1 MKNIMNNRLMRVALC
16 SFMFA
21 SLLAGFQVANSN
33 FSAQAQAAD
42 AVCGGVGACLGTVAA
57 VVAGGSVGGDLGGG
71 SGPTPVTVGDGGV
84 VTAPGVPQQWDPDGV
99 KTWDQSQTRV
109 QWHGSSFA
117 QMYGCNVKNVL
128 GFEIKPAGLVIIE
141 MKYIFD
147 WVKTSQDGDWYPIY
161 SDWGYSSHS
170 CIYPPDPQV
179 QALNKACILSYNA
192 HIDRMANSRLGSAPN
207 IASSSGNITDK
218 ATLEA
223 QGISACE
230 SDKAVGLDY
239 LPPNGQAGWGQ
250 YQAYSDIIQIECNFA
265 KTTFDGVE
273 TEVGKCKNPEPVEGT
288 KSKLTVWCDGYS
300 SGWLNKSWTGTDC
313 ENTTQT
319 KLQCVI
325 PDAATY
331 NGYANSVQA
340 LRDGNNGL
348 VKWGNPVLIG
358 GWGDSNWISSTF
370 IKDGSS
376 PRKSGVGDND
386 TNNQMFTSD
395 VPFSA
400 NASGFITGK
409 RLDQNLAFYTA
420 GDNGAPFQMERNYK
434 FSAWSNTLQVSIT
447 GIDLRS
453 GVVSTN
459 SYLVATHSDDN
470 FCGPQLSPN
479 ISVIRAIGDKID

>member
-1 MKNIMNNRLMRVALC
+1 MKTIMNNRLMRMVLC

-21 SLLAGFQVANSN
+21 SLLAGFQVANAN
-33 FSAQAQAAD
+33 FATQAQADD
-42 AVCGGVGACLGTVAA
+42 AVCGGVGACLGTVAV
-57 VVAGGSVGGDLGGG
+57 VVASGNAGDVFTPGGSE
-71 SGPTPVTVGDGGV
+71 PVTVGDGGLV
-84 VTAPGVPQQWDPDGV
+84 SAPTTPKQWDPTEE
-99 KTWDQSQTRV
+99 KLWDQFQTRV
-109 QWHGSSFA
+109 QWHGSAFA
-117 QMYGCNVKNVL
+117 QMYGCNIKQVL
-128 GFEIKPAGLVIIE
+128 GFDIKPQGVVIVE
-141 MKYIFD
+141 KKYIVD
-147 WVKTSQDGDWYPIY
+147 WTRTSQDGDWYPVY
-161 SDWGYSSHS
+161 GDWQPDGHS
-170 CIYPPDPQV
+170 CIYPPDPV
-179 QALNKACILSYNA
+179 ITGTNMSCILSYNA

-207 IASSSGNITDK
+207 VASNSGTLTDK

-223 QGISACE
+223 QGISNCDTQK
-230 SDKAVGLDY
+230 SVGLNY
-239 LPPNGQAGWGQ
+239 LPPNGQSGWGQ
-250 YQAYSDIIQIECNFA
+250 YQAYSQITQINCNFA
-265 KTTFDGVE
+265 TTTFDGVG
-273 TEVGKCKNPEPVEGT
+273 TDVGKCGNPVTVDGSA
-288 KSKLTVWCDGYS
+288 SKLTVWCDGYS
-300 SGWLNKSWTGTDC
+300 AGWLNKSWTGTDC
-313 ENTTQT
+313 ENTSQT

-386 TNNQMFTSD
+386 TNNQMFVSD

-420 GDNGAPFQMERNYK
+420 GDAGAPFQMERNYK

-479 ISVIRAIGDKID
+479 ISVIRAIGDKIG